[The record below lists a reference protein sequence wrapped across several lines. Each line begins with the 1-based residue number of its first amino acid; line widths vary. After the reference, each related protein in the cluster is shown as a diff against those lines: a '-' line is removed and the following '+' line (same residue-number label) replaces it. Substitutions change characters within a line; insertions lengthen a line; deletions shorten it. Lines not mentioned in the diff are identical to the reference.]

1 VGIFQRE
8 AMVKFQIHKALV
20 SLAVNMNIHM
30 DGLFVVLNDN
40 SRTNDEK
47 G

>member
-1 VGIFQRE
+1 
-8 AMVKFQIHKALV
+8 MVNFQIHKALV
-20 SLAVNMNIHM
+20 RLAVNMNIRM
-30 DGLFVVLNDN
+30 DCLFVVLNDN